1 MSTINIVT
9 TKITKKKKERKRE
22 RKRSKNR
29 YQFNV
34 IQRRFLKFENC
45 SENLHPLTIIFMSN
59 KNIWPHFEEVRL
71 FNIFLILLCRI
82 SVS

>member
-34 IQRRFLKFENC
+34 IQIRK
-45 SENLHPLTIIFMSN
+45 M
-59 KNIWPHFEEVRL
+59 
-71 FNIFLILLCRI
+71 
-82 SVS
+82 

>member
-9 TKITKKKKERKRE
+9 TKITKKKKEIKRE

-34 IQRRFLKFENC
+34 IQIRK
-45 SENLHPLTIIFMSN
+45 M
-59 KNIWPHFEEVRL
+59 
-71 FNIFLILLCRI
+71 
-82 SVS
+82 